1 MDLHR
6 LNTDQLQQQQKRL
19 EQQYQ
24 TFKDLNLS
32 LDLTRGKP
40 SEEQLDLSNQL
51 DGILAGDYNTAAG
64 ADVRN
69 YGGLDGIP
77 ELKQLAADILQSHS
91 DQILIGG
98 NSSLSLMFHAVMHGF
113 LFGYDGADSAWQ
125 QQGPVKFICP
135 VPGYDRHFAIC
146 EQFGI
151 EMITVATDSDGPDM
165 DQVEALLRDDAQI
178 KGLWCVPK
186 YSNPTGIV
194 YSDDVVARIAKLGK
208 IAGPG
213 FRVFWDNA
221 YAVHDLVEQ
230 PRQLASI
237 GALAEQF
244 GTQDSVIQFASTS
257 KMTLAGAGVAFMAA
271 SSKNL
276 AAFKQSLAIA
286 SIGPDKVNQLR
297 HARLFADVN
306 AVKAHM
312 AKHAKII
319 KPRFEVVQTALQAA
333 FGDNAL
339 GRWKNA
345 EGGYFISFDTLPGLA
360 QEVVQLC
367 AAAGVKL
374 TPAGAT
380 YPYGKDPDDSNI
392 RLAPTVPTVAQLKQA
407 MQVFTC
413 AVQLAS
419 VKQHLAG

>member
-1 MDLHR
+1 
-6 LNTDQLQQQQKRL
+6 
-19 EQQYQ
+19 
-24 TFKDLNLS
+24 
-32 LDLTRGKP
+32 
-40 SEEQLDLSNQL
+40 
-51 DGILAGDYNTAAG
+51 
-64 ADVRN
+64 
-69 YGGLDGIP
+69 
-77 ELKQLAADILQSHS
+77 
-91 DQILIGG
+91 
-98 NSSLSLMFHAVMHGF
+98 
-113 LFGYDGADSAWQ
+113 
-125 QQGPVKFICP
+125 
-135 VPGYDRHFAIC
+135 
-146 EQFGI
+146 
-151 EMITVATDSDGPDM
+151 
-165 DQVEALLRDDAQI
+165 
-178 KGLWCVPK
+178 
-186 YSNPTGIV
+186 
-194 YSDDVVARIAKLGK
+194 
-208 IAGPG
+208 
-213 FRVFWDNA
+213 
-221 YAVHDLVEQ
+221 
-230 PRQLASI
+230 
-237 GALAEQF
+237 LAEQF

-297 HARLFADVN
+297 HARLFTDMN
-306 AVKAHM
+306 TVKAHM

-319 KPRFEVVQTALQAA
+319 KPRFEVVLTALQAA
-333 FGDNAL
+333 FGDNTL

-419 VKQHLAG
+419 VKQYLAGK